1 MQFLFG
7 DISKQDYNPAE
18 NFPDQN
24 KSEISVMQSTWNV
37 RSSGWVNSELD
48 CTHLKA
54 K

>member
-24 KSEISVMQSTWNV
+24 KNEILLNISYAIYL
-37 RSSGWVNSELD
+37 E
-48 CTHLKA
+48 CA
-54 K
+54 